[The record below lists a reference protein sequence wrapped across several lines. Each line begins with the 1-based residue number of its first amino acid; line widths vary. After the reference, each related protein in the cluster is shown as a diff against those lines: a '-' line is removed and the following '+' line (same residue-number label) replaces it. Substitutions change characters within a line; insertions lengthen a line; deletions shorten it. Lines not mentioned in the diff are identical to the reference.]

1 LKKFN
6 LEILGAIGIL
16 VLIVFASGCVSS
28 SNNTTNSSSSSS
40 NSQSGQSAS
49 STGTAMVKVIA
60 SGAWTG
66 SIDDSSGSR
75 SVQGSGMQTFQLAQ
89 NPGVVAV
96 DFQKDNSKDVSS
108 NGTNTPDTSTMTVQ
122 IIDQNGNIV
131 ATQSTSADA
140 GVVSVSHTF

>member
-1 LKKFN
+1 MFLLQGVLVVIIQLTVHHLRIVSLVSLLLQQVLRWLKS
-6 LEILGAIGIL
+6 LL
-16 VLIVFASGCVSS
+16 VGHGRVVLMTVQV
-28 SNNTTNSSSSSS
+28 
-40 NSQSGQSAS
+40 
-49 STGTAMVKVIA
+49 V
-60 SGAWTG
+60 
-66 SIDDSSGSR
+66 D

-96 DFQKDNSKDVSS
+96 DFQKDNSKDLSS

-122 IIDQNGNIV
+122 IIDQNENIV

>member
-1 LKKFN
+1 MKKFN

-28 SNNTTNSSSSSS
+28 SNNTTNSSSSS

-49 STGTAMVKVIA
+49 STGTAMVKVVA

-66 SIDDSSGSR
+66 SIDDSSGSK

-96 DFQKDNSKDVSS
+96 DFQKDNSKDLSS